1 MTDARISRAVP
12 LDQLRQPETDVRERR
27 SDDDVMSLA
36 ASMGDPAVG
45 QLQDVLVHPVDPE
58 ERVDDGTAEELHDL
72 FTDGCPLR
80 IVDGETRRLAA
91 KKLGWATVNA
101 TIVPEPP
108 EETVVAQL
116 DANTERIEMTEYE
129 TVRALYDYYQE
140 TDATMQDV
148 AEKVGYSR
156 SHLNNIFRLLEGPD
170 WLRDPWRNPNHP
182 LETGHARAVLAFL
195 SEQTIKQYMDA
206 GGLEDDVA
214 HEKAVADA
222 QLMIR
227 QVEEYEPRVGD
238 FRERATR
245 KKRETLNELKDQRTR
260 EEKQADGQT
269 QAAEQRA
276 NAHQPA
282 EVPDEICLVCGDTAD
297 RKKAVDVCQEDY
309 GVLSEAEANGEPLLQ
324 QSGQQSSPP
333 QSPEGGTDALT
344 EAAQALSKAAGVPLE
359 DAKGVVEKVQQ
370 QVAQQRQGTD

>member
-45 QLQDVLVHPVDPE
+45 QLQDVLVHPA
-58 ERVDDGTAEELHDL
+58 VDDDDTSHWGEEQLHSY
-72 FTDGCPLR
+72 FQQGKPLR

-91 KKLGWATVNA
+91 EKLGWATLNA

-108 EETVVAQL
+108 DETVVAQL

-140 TDATMQDV
+140 TDATMQVV

-156 SHLNNIFRLLEGPD
+156 SHLNNIFRLLEGPE
-170 WLRDPWRNPNHP
+170 WLTEPWRNPNHP

-195 SEQTIKQYMDA
+195 SEQTIQQYMDA
-206 GGLEDDVA
+206 GGLDDEQA

-222 QLMIR
+222 KLMIR

-245 KKRETLNELKDQRTR
+245 KKRETLNELKDQRSR

-282 EVPDEICLVCGDTAD
+282 EIPDEVCLVCGDTAD

-333 QSPEGGTDALT
+333 QRPEGGTDGLT
-344 EAAQALSKAAGVPLE
+344 EAAQALSEAAGVPLE

-370 QVAQQRQGTD
+370 QVAQQQRGTD